1 MAMILGLKS
10 AVEARA
16 VEQAARRG
24 VPVKE
29 FLESLIEDSL
39 SGGEGE
45 TSYHTMEEWEA
56 ALDEFADSP
65 AFAKAANRFV
75 DDSRE
80 RIY

>member
-1 MAMILGLKS
+1 MAVILELKS
-10 AVEARA
+10 EVEARA

-29 FLESLIEDSL
+29 FLESVIEDSL

-45 TSYHTMEEWEA
+45 TSYQTMEEWEA
-56 ALDEFADSP
+56 ALDEFANSP
-65 AFAKAANRFV
+65 AFAKAESCFV